1 MIKSI
6 LVAVDG
12 SDHSRR
18 ALEMA
23 CDLTSRYQAK
33 LTIVNVAEPNP
44 NAELVWGGTSISLGT
59 RPGEQSKT
67 AKKIVETAAEMA
79 RDKGIEGVE
88 TVVFEREPAESILD
102 FARKGKTDL
111 IVMGSRG
118 LSRLKGLLVGSVSN
132 KVTQLAPCAVLTV
145 R

>member
-12 SDHSRR
+12 SEHSRK
-18 ALEMA
+18 ALDMA
-23 CDLTSRYQAK
+23 CDLGARYQAQ
-33 LTIVNVAEPNP
+33 LTIVNVAEPSP

-59 RPGEQSKT
+59 RPGDQSAA
-67 AKKIVETAAEMA
+67 AKKIVETAAEVA
-79 RDKGIEGVE
+79 REKGVE
-88 TVVFEREPAESILD
+88 QVETAVFEREPAESILD
-102 FARKGKTDL
+102 LARRSKTDL
-111 IVMGSRG
+111 IVMGHRG